1 MHVCISAPT
10 AAHVAIWRPRAL
22 PFVFPSRCIDRSAAS
37 RSSDSPTRKS
47 TLTLKPEKTFE
58 EPNCLLTRAHSGGCA
73 GDHLSRGFRAHRA
86 ALERQQVRR
95 CPHALGGMPSS
106 ILALACS
113 WSGTS
118 AQRASSAQA
127 SETQRR
133 RTSVRSRNE
142 QARGALFESKR
153 TRRCGT
159 RAAASMTAQMLVPI
173 VRPLSARTQ
182 LNWEIRP
189 RLPMGDE
196 AFFQS
201 VSLCD
206 EASAK
211 FWPYVR
217 ARRACDENCMY

>member
-1 MHVCISAPT
+1 MLLADAFIHLGAGVLMVRHKC
-10 AAHVAIWRPRAL
+10 
-22 PFVFPSRCIDRSAAS
+22 AS
-37 RSSDSPTRKS
+37 
-47 TLTLKPEKTFE
+47 
-58 EPNCLLTRAHSGGCA
+58 
-73 GDHLSRGFRAHRA
+73 
-86 ALERQQVRR
+86 
-95 CPHALGGMPSS
+95 
-106 ILALACS
+106 
-113 WSGTS
+113 
-118 AQRASSAQA
+118 ASSAQA

-142 QARGALFESKR
+142 RARGALFESKR
-153 TRRCGT
+153 TRRRGS

-206 EASAK
+206 EAPAN

-217 ARRACDENCMY
+217 ARRDCGCALVLKWEGKHFPGPYHSG